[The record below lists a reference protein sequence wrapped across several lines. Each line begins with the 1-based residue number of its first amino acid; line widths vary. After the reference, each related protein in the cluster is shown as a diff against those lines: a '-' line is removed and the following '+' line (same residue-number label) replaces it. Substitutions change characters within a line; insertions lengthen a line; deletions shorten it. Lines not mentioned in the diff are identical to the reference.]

1 MSYQFSTD
9 GASGAAVLGIL
20 NKCFVQIF
28 VDVEYKWRPK
38 WSSSQLNVIYVP
50 DI

>member
-9 GASGAAVLGIL
+9 GASGAAILGIL

-28 VDVEYKWRPK
+28 VDVEYKKKTKEEFITVKGNSCP
-38 WSSSQLNVIYVP
+38 
-50 DI
+50 

>member
-9 GASGAAVLGIL
+9 GASGAAILGIL

-28 VDVEYKWRPK
+28 VDVEYKKKTKVEFITVKCNLCP
-38 WSSSQLNVIYVP
+38 
-50 DI
+50 